1 MTTQIR
7 FHKRIKLFPGL
18 YLNFGKRGFMSVT
31 IGSKWVSVNI
41 GRAGWYLNGAL
52 VGTGLRARKRL
63 DKSSKQETK

>member
-1 MTTQIR
+1 
-7 FHKRIKLFPGL
+7 
-18 YLNFGKRGFMSVT
+18 MSVT